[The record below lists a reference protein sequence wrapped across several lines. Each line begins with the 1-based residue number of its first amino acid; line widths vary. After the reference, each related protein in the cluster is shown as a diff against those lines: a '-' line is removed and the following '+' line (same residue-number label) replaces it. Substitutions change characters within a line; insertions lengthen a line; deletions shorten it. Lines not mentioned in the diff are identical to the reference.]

1 MATVKEHSVLQAI
14 LFDLDETLIDAG
26 GCHREASRRAF
37 GAFGMDWDEALRR
50 TGPFFGRRMR
60 EILAARRD
68 ALGVDERTAPLQELS
83 SLREKHYVDFF
94 PAGVCLLPGAREALA
109 SVSDHG
115 AVAAI
120 VSSSARATIALTV
133 EHYGLSGLVSF
144 VVGGDDVERGKP
156 DPQCYEV
163 AFSRLRSLRSA
174 VKPDC
179 LVVEDSSVG
188 VTAARSAGLPVCL
201 IPRYTLA
208 ESVMAEY
215 TLGSLEKLP
224 GLLARLREG

>member
-1 MATVKEHSVLQAI
+1 MGSGSAERAAAMLSGVF
-14 LFDLDETLIDAG
+14 FDLDETLIDAG

-37 GAFGMDWDEALRR
+37 GAFGMDWDEAL
-50 TGPFFGRRMR
+50 
-60 EILAARRD
+60 
-68 ALGVDERTAPLQELS
+68 
-83 SLREKHYVDFF
+83 
-94 PAGVCLLPGAREALA
+94 
-109 SVSDHG
+109 
-115 AVAAI
+115 
-120 VSSSARATIALTV
+120 
-133 EHYGLSGLVSF
+133 
-144 VVGGDDVERGKP
+144 GKP